1 MISVSGSIYVARPV
15 GEVWDYMT
23 NAANDPEWSEGTIES
38 RRDGE
43 LTVGSIRTFKAK
55 FMGREL
61 ETVNEC
67 VECNPPHRLVEHSTS
82 GPIDL
87 MQAIDLA
94 EADGVTN
101 IIFTLEGEVGGF
113 FKVAEGMVAKQAQS
127 TLDNSL
133 SALKSVLEG

>member
-1 MISVSGSIYVARPV
+1 VV
-15 GEVWDYMT
+15 EVWDYMT
-23 NAANDPEWSEGTIES
+23 DAANDPQWGEGIIES

-43 LTVGSIRTFKAK
+43 LAVGSIRTFKSK

-67 VECNPPHRLVEHSTS
+67 VECDPPHRLVEHATS

-87 MQAIDLA
+87 MQAIDIA
-94 EADGVTN
+94 EADGGTN
-101 IIFTLEGEVGGF
+101 ITFSVEGEVGGF
-113 FKVAEGMVAKQAQS
+113 FKVAEGMVARQAQS

-133 SALKSVLEG
+133 SALKSVLDG